1 MTGLLVHVEGET
13 EESFVNE
20 ALAPYL
26 YDRGFSAV
34 RARLIG
40 NVRQRGRR
48 GGIRPWSAVRK
59 EIVNHLKQDRQCV
72 AATMVDYYGMPSTGS
87 RAWPGRGRAGKLAF
101 PERAGAVE
109 DALAADVGQA
119 MGSGFDRSRLI
130 PFVAMHEF
138 EALLF
143 SDCRRLAAGIDRPEL
158 APSFQAIRDKFA
170 NPEEIDDSPATA
182 PSKRIEKIVAGYQKP
197 LLGTLAALEIGLPA
211 MRAACPHFA
220 DWLARLER
228 LHSADVSTARR

>member
-1 MTGLLVHVEGET
+1 MTRLLVHVEGET

-26 YDRGFSAV
+26 YDRGFSSV

-59 EIVNHLKQDRQCV
+59 EIVNHLKQDQQCV

-87 RAWPGRGRAGKLAF
+87 RAWPGRGGAGKLAC

-109 DALAADVGQA
+109 NALADDVGQA
-119 MGSGFDRSRLI
+119 MGPRFDRSRLI
-130 PFVAMHEF
+130 PFVTMHEF

-143 SDCRRLAAGIDRPEL
+143 SDCRRLAAGIGQPEL
-158 APSFQAIRDKFA
+158 APRFQRVRDDFA

-182 PSKRIEKIVAGYQKP
+182 PSKRLEALVAEYQKP
-197 LLGTLAALEIGLPA
+197 LMGTLAALEIGIPK

-220 DWLARLER
+220 DWLNRLER
-228 LHSADVSTARR
+228 LHSADVSTVRR

>member
-26 YDRGFSAV
+26 YDLGFSAV

-87 RAWPGRGRAGKLAF
+87 RAWPGRSRAGT
-101 PERAGAVE
+101 R
-109 DALAADVGQA
+109 
-119 MGSGFDRSRLI
+119 
-130 PFVAMHEF
+130 
-138 EALLF
+138 
-143 SDCRRLAAGIDRPEL
+143 
-158 APSFQAIRDKFA
+158 
-170 NPEEIDDSPATA
+170 
-182 PSKRIEKIVAGYQKP
+182 
-197 LLGTLAALEIGLPA
+197 AALEIGLPA

-220 DWLARLER
+220 DWLNRLER
-228 LHSADVSTARR
+228 LHSADVSGLLIWDVWPHDLKSGLVTTQSKSRRARFAFDRVYSGLLGFTRIAVSVSYQVSLVGPKARVLAQRTSRRQGDERGRT

>member
-13 EESFVNE
+13 EESFVNA

-26 YDRGFSAV
+26 YDRGFSSV

-87 RAWPGRGRAGKLAF
+87 RAWPGRG
-101 PERAGAVE
+101 GA
-109 DALAADVGQA
+109 
-119 MGSGFDRSRLI
+119 
-130 PFVAMHEF
+130 
-138 EALLF
+138 
-143 SDCRRLAAGIDRPEL
+143 
-158 APSFQAIRDKFA
+158 
-170 NPEEIDDSPATA
+170 
-182 PSKRIEKIVAGYQKP
+182 
-197 LLGTLAALEIGLPA
+197 GTLAALQIGLPK

-220 DWLARLER
+220 DWLSRLER
-228 LHSADVSTARR
+228 LHSADVSGLLIWDVWPHDLKSGLVTTQSKRSAGAVRVRSGLFGFAHIAVSVSYQVSLVGPKARVLAQRTSRRQGDKRGRT

>member
-87 RAWPGRGRAGKLAF
+87 RAWPGRG
-101 PERAGAVE
+101 GA
-109 DALAADVGQA
+109 
-119 MGSGFDRSRLI
+119 
-130 PFVAMHEF
+130 
-138 EALLF
+138 
-143 SDCRRLAAGIDRPEL
+143 
-158 APSFQAIRDKFA
+158 
-170 NPEEIDDSPATA
+170 
-182 PSKRIEKIVAGYQKP
+182 
-197 LLGTLAALEIGLPA
+197 GTLAALQIGLPK

-220 DWLARLER
+220 DWLSRLER
-228 LHSADVSTARR
+228 LHSADVSGLLIWDVWPHDLKSGLVTTQSKRSAGAVRVCSGLFGFVHIAVSVSYHVSLVGPKARVLAQRTSRRQGDERGRT